1 MTPER
6 IEQERVKFEKN
17 IPESGITNYKQRT
30 KSGEYAYDHIKFAW
44 GMWQARAAQSEWISV
59 ADRLPD
65 KPSTE
70 QFFLIYD
77 ENHKDKLKF
86 GVAMFTGWEKEN
98 PTAWRNWVV
107 YGSYTPEFVTH
118 WQPLPEPPETRGK

>member
-6 IEQERVKFEKN
+6 IEQERKAFEAWMAERYPTDPKT
-17 IPESGITNYKQRT
+17 EREGDEYSRLGTQYKWE
-30 KSGEYAYDHIKFAW
+30 G
-44 GMWQARAAQSEWISV
+44 WQARAAQSEWISV

-118 WQPLPEPPETRGK
+118 WQPLPEPPETIGK